1 MIDHFFQALRLYA
14 DYLYLLVVGC
24 YTNVRHKKPS
34 VTMHKQVILTDRI
47 ISTAA

>member
-1 MIDHFFQALRLYA
+1 MIDRFFQALHLYA

-34 VTMHKQVILTDRI
+34 VTMHKEVILTDRF

>member
-1 MIDHFFQALRLYA
+1 MIDRFFQALRLYP

-34 VTMHKQVILTDRI
+34 VTMHKEVILTDRF

>member
-1 MIDHFFQALRLYA
+1 MIDRFFQALRLYA

-24 YTNVRHKKPS
+24 YTNVRHKNP
-34 VTMHKQVILTDRI
+34 VTMHKQVILTDRF